1 MSRFTSKLATAVT
14 ATLVTLPAWAV
25 DVVFSPVAEGVYAY
39 IGDTDGKTS
48 ENEGLNANIDLVV
61 TPAGAV
67 LIDSGASFQSAQKVH
82 GAARKVTTQPVK
94 WVINSGAQVH
104 RWLGNGYFHAQGI
117 TTIAHADAQADMSVR
132 AGEHLDQGRGHP
144 TETGRHHF

>member
-39 IGDTDGKTS
+39 IG
-48 ENEGLNANIDLVV
+48 LLV

-82 GAARKVTTQPVK
+82 EAARKVTTQPVK

>member
-39 IGDTDGKTS
+39 IG
-48 ENEGLNANIDLVV
+48 LLV

-82 GAARKVTTQPVK
+82 EAARKVTTQPVK
-94 WVINSGAQVH
+94 WVINSGAQIH

-132 AGEHLDQGRGHP
+132 AGEHLAGLQVLKERLEGTVPALP
-144 TETGRHHF
+144 TR

>member
-1 MSRFTSKLATAVT
+1 MSRFTSKLATAV
-14 ATLVTLPAWAV
+14 TLVTLPAWAV

-39 IGDTDGKTS
+39 IG
-48 ENEGLNANIDLVV
+48 LLV

-82 GAARKVTTQPVK
+82 EAARKVTTQPVK

-132 AGEHLDQGRGHP
+132 AGEHLAGLQVLKERLEGTVPALP
-144 TETGRHHF
+144 TR

>member
-39 IGDTDGKTS
+39 IG
-48 ENEGLNANIDLVV
+48 LLV

-82 GAARKVTTQPVK
+82 EAARKVTTQPVK

-132 AGEHLDQGRGHP
+132 AGEHLAGLQVLKERLEGTVPALP
-144 TETGRHHF
+144 TR